1 MGCKMVEKVIE
12 NLLMNMVLKKKLYKD
27 KSKKT
32 QFHASLLENG
42 LNIF

>member
-1 MGCKMVEKVIE
+1 MQNGGKGIE
-12 NLLMNMVLKKKLYKD
+12 ILLMNMVLEISFYKD

-32 QFHASLLENG
+32 QFHASLFENG

>member
-1 MGCKMVEKVIE
+1 MGCKLVEKGIE
-12 NLLMNMVLKKKLYKD
+12 NLLMNMVLEKINYKD

-42 LNIF
+42 LNIY